1 MVLYAILEDY
11 NNGVEKYNFSYENKV
26 LGVYQDEKEAIANIN
41 KGLENISPESWSSY
55 TELGGRCIRHT
66 SMADVTIVRKVQY
79 FNTEDF
85 NKYGLFEDK

>member
-1 MVLYAILEDY
+1 MVLYAVLEDY
-11 NNGVEKYNFSYENKV
+11 DNGLEEHNFSYENKV
-26 LGVYQDEKEAIANIN
+26 LGVYRNEKQVIANIN
-41 KGLENISPESWSSY
+41 NGLENISPESWSSH

-66 SMADVTIVRKVQY
+66 SMFDVTIIRKVQY